1 MPEGDEVAEEARKC
15 VARVLCG
22 LPVQP
27 VERRVMAVGVVVAA
41 LRQGG
46 QEPMS
51 TCSISN
57 EKSNFHI
64 RTLPVQPVERRVH
77 GSTHCY
83 LTPCAAHSSMLTK
96 VR

>member
-1 MPEGDEVAEEARKC
+1 MPEGDELAEEARKR

-27 VERRVMAVGVVVAA
+27 VERRVMAVGIVVAA

-51 TCSISN
+51 TCSNSN
-57 EKSNFHI
+57 DKFNCC
-64 RTLPVQPVERRVH
+64 VQPVERRVVAIRAV
-77 GSTHCY
+77 T
-83 LTPCAAHSSMLTK
+83 
-96 VR
+96 